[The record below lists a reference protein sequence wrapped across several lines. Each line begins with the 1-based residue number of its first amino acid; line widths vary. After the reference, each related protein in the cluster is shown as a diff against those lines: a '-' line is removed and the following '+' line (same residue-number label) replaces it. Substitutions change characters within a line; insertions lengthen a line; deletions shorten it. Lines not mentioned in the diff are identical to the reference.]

1 MNEQDRGTGET
12 ESRLSQALVMG
23 EALRRAELRFEL
35 ALAAGQDL
43 DLALVIRGL
52 DVLKSRR
59 NALVEGL
66 PRGHG
71 LDERDITACLQA
83 VGLWDQY
90 AQLGG

>member
-1 MNEQDRGTGET
+1 MDEQKRGIGET

-35 ALAAGQDL
+35 ALAAGQEL

-71 LDERDITACLQA
+71 LDERDIAACLQA
-83 VGLWDQY
+83 VGLWEQY
-90 AQLGG
+90 AILGG